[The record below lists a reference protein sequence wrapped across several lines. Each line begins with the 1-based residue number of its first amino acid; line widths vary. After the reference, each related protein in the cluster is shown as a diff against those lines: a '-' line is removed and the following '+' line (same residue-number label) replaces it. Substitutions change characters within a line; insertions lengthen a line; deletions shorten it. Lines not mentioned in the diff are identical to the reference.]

1 MTSYP
6 LSWPTYTGV
15 KSDTLTL
22 TRIQRAHK
30 SPFSGATQVVANFSR
45 WDLAIELPAMRLANA
60 AAGIVVAK
68 LGTAVCHQ
76 QELFAL

>member
-1 MTSYP
+1 VI
-6 LSWPTYTGV
+6 G
-15 KSDTLTL
+15 TLGL
-22 TRIQRAHK
+22 M
-30 SPFSGATQVVANFSR
+30 
-45 WDLAIELPAMRLANA
+45 LAAGLELPLAMRLANA